1 MAAAR
6 SALFSGFDT
15 GARSARDDHSSTRDA
30 GAPRTRVVERLRV
43 HGAPVDFRELCL
55 RAVPPSTRV
64 VVLDLDRTIHL
75 GRNMGELLGWEIVA
89 HLGYGPSYL
98 DEIEPQRGPGRM
110 HFEPSRPL
118 SMLRYLA
125 VGSALWAPPGLF
137 YFVWGKLASRAEGLR
152 RLAFKRFGPEAV
164 RAVQLI
170 PQHALLHQI
179 ASLPRAVVRELAAR
193 VFNRYRDDQTIDR
206 DDIAWLRARCPG
218 VKVVISS
225 ASPRPIVEVVAEAL
239 GVDAIAC
246 SEVEEPPPC
255 EDGSPDDFASAP
267 CDLSRMGRPSG
278 APRRISRPSRQFIN
292 AGPAKI
298 EALVR
303 RFPELLDGSVE
314 SVGITDTG
322 YGEDHSWSELFRTL
336 IDVNSTTP
344 FPPIVAATSPTRAVH
359 SAQLLTRRERESRE
373 NGAAWLDP
381 RRGEPRPE
389 LDFSDLDLVRQL
401 GPMVAE
407 IEALT
412 RAVDAVGDL
421 LERARAEARRDLT
434 AIEPEIERAVERYN
448 AADDRDR
455 VGILDTLSRMLDVRR
470 AQAAK
475 VIAVERPLSQ
485 RAYALTV
492 ALERARAAIERL
504 DDEGSALPRLTA
516 QTA

>member
-6 SALFSGFDT
+6 SALFSGP
-15 GARSARDDHSSTRDA
+15 GSHKQARVA
-30 GAPRTRVVERLRV
+30 GADATTHTRVVERLRV

-55 RAVPPSTRV
+55 RAVSPSTRV

-89 HLGYGPSYL
+89 HLGYGPEYL
-98 DEIEPQRGPGRM
+98 DAIEPQRGPGRM
-110 HFEPSRPL
+110 HFEPTRPL
-118 SMLRYLA
+118 STLRYLA

-137 YFVWGKLASRAEGLR
+137 YFVWGKLASRAAGLR

-206 DDIAWLRARCPG
+206 EDIAWLRARCPG

-246 SEVEEPPPC
+246 SEVEEPDTGAD
-255 EDGSPDDFASAP
+255 EFASAP

-292 AGPAKI
+292 AGPAKV

-303 RFPELLDGSVE
+303 RFPELLDDAIE

-322 YGEDHSWSELFRTL
+322 YGEDHSWSDLFRTL
-336 IDVNSTTP
+336 VDVNSSTP

-359 SAQLLTRRERESRE
+359 SAQLLTRRERESRAHGE
-373 NGAAWLDP
+373 SWLDP

-389 LDFSDLDLVRQL
+389 LDLSSIELVRQL

-407 IEALT
+407 IEQHT
-412 RAVDAVGDL
+412 RALEAVSAL
-421 LERARAEARRDLT
+421 LGQARDEARRDLL
-434 AIEPEIERAVERYN
+434 AIEPEIERTVERYN
-448 AADDRDR
+448 AADDSER
-455 VGILDTLSRMLDVRR
+455 VELLEQLSRLLDRRR

-475 VIAVERPLSQ
+475 IVEVERPLSQ

-492 ALERARAAIERL
+492 ALERARAAFERL
-504 DDEGSALPRLTA
+504 DDGSVLPRLA
-516 QTA
+516 VQTA